1 MPEDFLGR
9 RLARAFTYY
18 LTDPTRRE
26 LGVGT
31 YNTSDFRKGLKVQID
46 GVPYQMVEMNFRK
59 PGKGTAL
66 YECKL
71 KNLIRNT
78 VVDRTYRAGQTLEE
92 ADVVEFT
99 AQFLYKQVDSY
110 FFMNKTDFE
119 QYELTG
125 DQVGDAAKFL
135 KDNMDCQVMTFNN
148 QPIAVDAPN
157 HVVLQVEFAEPAPKG
172 NTATGVSKPVKLE
185 TGAEILA
192 PAFINTGDWLRVDT
206 RTGDYIERT
215 TAPE

>member
-1 MPEDFLGR
+1 M
-9 RLARAFTYY
+9 
-18 LTDPTRRE
+18 
-26 LGVGT
+26 GT